1 MLSAEMHGIFQ
12 HIISRDCSRVL
23 GLDAHFSRSTLTERN
38 LGYSTCQWIKGKHS
52 SFGRSERFVL
62 KVSIVLMLSPDLNC
76 FSGRAVS
83 YTHLTLPTRSTV

>member
-52 SFGRSERFVL
+52 KFWAQRE
-62 KVSIVLMLSPDLNC
+62 IC
-76 FSGRAVS
+76 FEGFYCLDAV
-83 YTHLTLPTRSTV
+83 T

>member
-38 LGYSTCQWIKGKHS
+38 LGFRLDVNHESVDKG
-52 SFGRSERFVL
+52 EALEVL
-62 KVSIVLMLSPDLNC
+62 GAARDL
-76 FSGRAVS
+76 F
-83 YTHLTLPTRSTV
+83 